1 MEPRGR
7 DHRGRRLRRPG
18 RCAAPSSASRPEHP
32 PLPLPASPSAAAGRC
47 RRRRRPQSPPGA
59 RRPPSRRAR
68 SVFWLRRPSQA
79 PLPRPPRRP
88 AGGSIG
94 VGSTDGARNGSA
106 SGLSGRRGRDER
118 RARPAVEPV
127 RRHAIRAGSIPIAA
141 RAEGALP
148 GGPVPGGGSTRS
160 ARGSVSTLTSLRPGG
175 RNPRRPLRFA
185 RGRPADQRGR
195 RGAASTSPSTFS
207 SVTRASSCLRV
218 SSMSW

>member
-94 VGSTDGARNGSA
+94 VGSTGGARNGSA
-106 SGLSGRRGRDER
+106 SGLSGRRGREER

-127 RRHAIRAGSIPIAA
+127 RRHAIRAGSRSRRVQKALFSAA
-141 RAEGALP
+141 RSRRRIDAF
-148 GGPVPGGGSTRS
+148 
-160 ARGSVSTLTSLRPGG
+160 GSVFRLHAHVAPPRWAESTPAPAVRTGSPG
-175 RNPRRPLRFA
+175 
-185 RGRPADQRGR
+185 
-195 RGAASTSPSTFS
+195 
-207 SVTRASSCLRV
+207 
-218 SSMSW
+218 

>member
-32 PLPLPASPSAAAGRC
+32 PLPLPTSPSAAAGRC

-127 RRHAIRAGSIPIAA
+127 RRHAIRAGSRTRRVQKALFPAA
-141 RAEGALP
+141 PFPAADRRVRLG
-148 GGPVPGGGSTRS
+148 VPSPRSRRS
-160 ARGSVSTLTSLRPGG
+160 APVGGTHAGPCGSHGVARLIREAGEVPRVRP
-175 RNPRRPLRFA
+175 RV
-185 RGRPADQRGR
+185 
-195 RGAASTSPSTFS
+195 PS
-207 SVTRASSCLRV
+207 RA
-218 SSMSW
+218 